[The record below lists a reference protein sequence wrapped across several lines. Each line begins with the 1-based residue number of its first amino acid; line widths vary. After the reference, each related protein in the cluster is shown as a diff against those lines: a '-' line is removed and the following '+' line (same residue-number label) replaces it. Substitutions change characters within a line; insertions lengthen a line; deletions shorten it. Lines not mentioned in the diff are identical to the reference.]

1 MSLIPSTHSRFA
13 WFQTGLFGGAGRGGP
28 GRLVVIGGVLACM
41 AGGAFLLSVR
51 HGNGPPVSQ
60 VTKMKPGNL
69 LPGGLQG
76 TPAQDAL
83 QKEDSQEK
91 AKAAEAAHKS
101 YTPPIPSSTP
111 FNGALPT
118 EVGMGAPVAP
128 DVPAAKPMLPAPA
141 IVTPAAPTFTPPEH
155 AVFDRP
161 AGENEISG
169 ARVTK
174 VAAGDEGDET
184 SEEGKSAREQRQKA
198 IGDLV
203 NSWSSRPPQ
212 TTVVI
217 QPALV
222 KQGADDPPSAGNRV
236 GAKGADSGVTSE
248 RVLVPAGRGIY
259 AHTVVAVDSDT
270 NGPIVLEAD
279 TGPIS
284 GDRMIGTF
292 SKSGNDRLIVKV
304 ETVEHRGTPLEA
316 NGVVIAPDSMETAVA
331 SSIDEHYVERF
342 VLPAASAF
350 MSGLGQAVALG
361 NSTSTV
367 SPFGG
372 TTQTFGPLTFK
383 QEALVA
389 GGAAATAVSTALN
402 AETPK
407 GPTVHLAANVSV
419 GVMFLSN
426 LSVK

>member
-28 GRLVVIGGVLACM
+28 GRLVAIGGVLACM
-41 AGGAFLLSVR
+41 VGGAFLLSVR

-91 AKAAEAAHKS
+91 ARAAEEAHKS
-101 YTPPIPSSTP
+101 YTPPIPSSTAFTGP
-111 FNGALPT
+111 LPG

-128 DVPAAKPMLPAPA
+128 DASMVKPMPPAPA
-141 IVTPAAPTFTPPEH
+141 IVTPAPPTYTPPEH
-155 AVFDRP
+155 AVFNRP

-174 VAAGDEGDET
+174 IAAGDVGGDET
-184 SEEGKSAREQRQKA
+184 SEEGKSSREQRQRA

-217 QPALV
+217 EPTAL
-222 KQGADDPPSAGNRV
+222 KQGADDPLAKV
-236 GAKGADSGVTSE
+236 GAKGANSGVTSE

-304 ETVEHRGTPLEA
+304 ETVEHRGAPLEA

-372 TTQTFGPLTFK
+372 TTSTIGPLTFK

-389 GGAAATAVSTALN
+389 AGASATAVSTALS

>member
-1 MSLIPSTHSRFA
+1 MSLIPSSHSRFA
-13 WFQTGLFGGAGRGGP
+13 WFRTGLFGGAGRGGP
-28 GRLVVIGGVLACM
+28 GRLVAIGGVLACM

-83 QKEDSQEK
+83 QKKDSQEK

-128 DVPAAKPMLPAPA
+128 DVPAAKPMPPAPA
-141 IVTPAAPTFTPPEH
+141 IVTPARPAFTPPERPG
-155 AVFDRP
+155 FDRP
-161 AGENEISG
+161 GGENEIGG
-169 ARVTK
+169 ARVTRI
-174 VAAGDEGDET
+174 AAGDEADET
-184 SEEGKSAREQRQKA
+184 SEEGKSAREHRQKA

-217 QPALV
+217 EPASV
-222 KQGADDPPSAGNRV
+222 KQGADDPPAKV
-236 GAKGADSGVTSE
+236 GAKGADSGVTSG
-248 RVLVPAGRGIY
+248 RVLVPAGRGVY

-342 VLPAASAF
+342 LLPAASAF

-361 NSTSTV
+361 NSTNTV

-372 TTQTFGPLTFK
+372 TTSTIGPLTFK

-389 GGAAATAVSTALN
+389 AGASATAVSSALN

-426 LSVK
+426 LTVK

>member
-28 GRLVVIGGVLACM
+28 GRLLAIVGVLACM
-41 AGGAFLLSVR
+41 VGGVFLLSVR

-60 VTKMKPGNL
+60 VAKMKPGNL

-111 FNGALPT
+111 FNGPCPPKSGWGLPWR
-118 EVGMGAPVAP
+118 
-128 DVPAAKPMLPAPA
+128 PMSLRRRPMPPAPA
-141 IVTPAAPTFTPPEH
+141 IVTPAPPAFTPAE
-155 AVFDRP
+155 RP
-161 AGENEISG
+161 CSTAPLARRDQRG
-169 ARVTK
+169 ARHENRGRRRRGRRNRGGGK
-174 VAAGDEGDET
+174 ERARAAT
-184 SEEGKSAREQRQKA
+184 RA

-203 NSWSSRPPQ
+203 NSWSVRPPQ

-217 QPALV
+217 QPAAL
-222 KQGADDPPSAGNRV
+222 KQGADDPPASGNRL
-236 GAKGADSGVTSE
+236 GGKAGDSSVTSG

-259 AHTVVAVDSDT
+259 AHTVVAVNSDT

-292 SKSGNDRLIVKV
+292 SKSGIDRLSS
-304 ETVEHRGTPLEA
+304 R
-316 NGVVIAPDSMETAVA
+316 SRR
-331 SSIDEHYVERF
+331 SSI
-342 VLPAASAF
+342 AARHSRR
-350 MSGLGQAVALG
+350 
-361 NSTSTV
+361 
-367 SPFGG
+367 
-372 TTQTFGPLTFK
+372 
-383 QEALVA
+383 
-389 GGAAATAVSTALN
+389 TAS
-402 AETPK
+402 
-407 GPTVHLAANVSV
+407 
-419 GVMFLSN
+419 
-426 LSVK
+426 

>member
-1 MSLIPSTHSRFA
+1 
-13 WFQTGLFGGAGRGGP
+13 
-28 GRLVVIGGVLACM
+28 
-41 AGGAFLLSVR
+41 
-51 HGNGPPVSQ
+51 
-60 VTKMKPGNL
+60 MKPGNL

-101 YTPPIPSSTP
+101 YTPPIPSSTA

-128 DVPAAKPMLPAPA
+128 DVPAARPMPPAPA
-141 IVTPAAPTFTPPEH
+141 IVTPAPPTYTPPEH

-169 ARVTK
+169 ARFTK

-184 SEEGKSAREQRQKA
+184 SEEGKSARQQRQKA

-203 NSWSSRPPQ
+203 NSWTSRPPQ

-217 QPALV
+217 EPTSL
-222 KQGADDPPSAGNRV
+222 KQGADDPPAKV
-236 GAKGADSGVTSE
+236 GGKGADSGVTGG
-248 RVLVPAGRGIY
+248 RVLVPAGRGVY

-292 SKSGNDRLIVKV
+292 SKSGIDRLIVKV
-304 ETVEHRGTPLEA
+304 ETVEHRGAPLEA

-342 VLPAASAF
+342 VLPAAAAF

-367 SPFGG
+367 SPFGS
-372 TTQTFGPLTFK
+372 TTSTIGPLTFK

-389 GGAAATAVSTALN
+389 AGASATAVSTALN

>member
-28 GRLVVIGGVLACM
+28 GRLVAIGGVLACM
-41 AGGAFLLSVR
+41 VGGAFLLSVR

-69 LPGGLQG
+69 LPGGTQG

-83 QKEDSQEK
+83 QKKDSQEK
-91 AKAAEAAHKS
+91 ARAAEEAHKS
-101 YTPPIPSSTP
+101 YTPPIPSSTAFTGP
-111 FNGALPT
+111 LPG

-128 DVPAAKPMLPAPA
+128 DVSMVKPMPPAPA
-141 IVTPAAPTFTPPEH
+141 IVTPAPPTYTPPEH
-155 AVFDRP
+155 AVFNRP

-174 VAAGDEGDET
+174 IAAGDVGGDET
-184 SEEGKSAREQRQKA
+184 SEEGKSSREQRQKA

-217 QPALV
+217 EPTAL
-222 KQGADDPPSAGNRV
+222 KQGADDPLAKV
-236 GAKGADSGVTSE
+236 GAKGANSGVTSE

-304 ETVEHRGTPLEA
+304 ETVEHRGAPLEA

-350 MSGLGQAVALG
+350 MSGLGQAVTLG

-389 GGAAATAVSTALN
+389 GGAAASAVSTALS

>member
-83 QKEDSQEK
+83 QKKDSQEK
-91 AKAAEAAHKS
+91 AKAAEEAHKS

-111 FNGALPT
+111 FNGPLPT
-118 EVGMGAPVAP
+118 EVGMRAPVAP
-128 DVPAAKPMLPAPA
+128 DVPAPS
-141 IVTPAAPTFTPPEH
+141 IVTPAPPTFTPPERPVWDRA
-155 AVFDRP
+155 AV
-161 AGENEISG
+161 ENEIGG

-174 VAAGDEGDET
+174 IAATGGETDET
-184 SEEGKSAREQRQKA
+184 SEEGKSARDQRQKA

-217 QPALV
+217 EPASV
-222 KQGADDPPSAGNRV
+222 KQRGDDPPAVGNRV
-236 GAKGADSGVTSE
+236 GGKGADGGVTGG

-304 ETVEHRGTPLEA
+304 ETVEHRGTQLEA
-316 NGVVIAPDSMETAVA
+316 NGLVIAPDSMETAVA

-342 VLPAASAF
+342 ALPAAAAF
-350 MSGLGQAVALG
+350 MSGLGQAVALS

-372 TTQTFGPLTFK
+372 TSQTFGPLSFK
-383 QEALVA
+383 QQAMVA

-419 GVMFLSN
+419 GVVFLSN

>member
-1 MSLIPSTHSRFA
+1 MSLIPSSHSRFA

-128 DVPAAKPMLPAPA
+128 DVPAARPMPPAPA
-141 IVTPAAPTFTPPEH
+141 IVTPAPPTYTPPEH

-169 ARVTK
+169 ARFTK

-217 QPALV
+217 QPASV
-222 KQGADDPPSAGNRV
+222 KQGAEDPPSAGNRV
-236 GAKGADSGVTSE
+236 GGKGADSGVTSG

-292 SKSGNDRLIVKV
+292 SKSGTAN
-304 ETVEHRGTPLEA
+304 RGRGSRIECQIP
-316 NGVVIAPDSMETAVA
+316 
-331 SSIDEHYVERF
+331 
-342 VLPAASAF
+342 
-350 MSGLGQAVALG
+350 
-361 NSTSTV
+361 
-367 SPFGG
+367 SP
-372 TTQTFGPLTFK
+372 TRR
-383 QEALVA
+383 
-389 GGAAATAVSTALN
+389 
-402 AETPK
+402 
-407 GPTVHLAANVSV
+407 SV
-419 GVMFLSN
+419 GELAFARSLMPTRRSACSLA
-426 LSVK
+426 SVIRLTRPMRTGCACLQKAS

>member
-28 GRLVVIGGVLACM
+28 GRLVAIGGVLACM
-41 AGGAFLLSVR
+41 VGGAFLLSVR

-91 AKAAEAAHKS
+91 ARAAEEAHKS
-101 YTPPIPSSTP
+101 YTPPIPSSTAFTGP
-111 FNGALPT
+111 LPG

-128 DVPAAKPMLPAPA
+128 DASMVKPMPPAPA
-141 IVTPAAPTFTPPEH
+141 IVTPAPPTYTPPEH
-155 AVFDRP
+155 AVFNRP

-174 VAAGDEGDET
+174 IAAGDVGGDET
-184 SEEGKSAREQRQKA
+184 SEEGKSSREQRQRA

-217 QPALV
+217 EPTSL
-222 KQGADDPPSAGNRV
+222 KPGADDPLAKV
-236 GAKGADSGVTSE
+236 GAKGADSGVTSG

-259 AHTVVAVDSDT
+259 AHTVIAVDSDT

-304 ETVEHRGTPLEA
+304 ETVEHRGAPLEA

-372 TTQTFGPLTFK
+372 TTSTIGPLTFK

-389 GGAAATAVSTALN
+389 AGASATAVSTALS

>member
-1 MSLIPSTHSRFA
+1 L
-13 WFQTGLFGGAGRGGP
+13 
-28 GRLVVIGGVLACM
+28 
-41 AGGAFLLSVR
+41 
-51 HGNGPPVSQ
+51 
-60 VTKMKPGNL
+60 
-69 LPGGLQG
+69 
-76 TPAQDAL
+76 
-83 QKEDSQEK
+83 
-91 AKAAEAAHKS
+91 
-101 YTPPIPSSTP
+101 
-111 FNGALPT
+111 
-118 EVGMGAPVAP
+118 
-128 DVPAAKPMLPAPA
+128 
-141 IVTPAAPTFTPPEH
+141 
-155 AVFDRP
+155 
-161 AGENEISG
+161 
-169 ARVTK
+169 
-174 VAAGDEGDET
+174 
-184 SEEGKSAREQRQKA
+184 
-198 IGDLV
+198 
-203 NSWSSRPPQ
+203 
-212 TTVVI
+212 
-217 QPALV
+217 

-236 GAKGADSGVTSE
+236 GAKGADSGVAIG
-248 RVLVPAGRGIY
+248 RVLVPAGRGVY

-316 NGVVIAPDSMETAVA
+316 NGLVIAPDSMETAVA

-383 QEALVA
+383 QETLVA

>member
-28 GRLVVIGGVLACM
+28 GRLVMIGGVLDCM
-41 AGGAFLLSVR
+41 AGGVYLLSVR

-60 VTKMKPGNL
+60 VAKMKPGNL

-91 AKAAEAAHKS
+91 ARAAEAAHKS

-118 EVGMGAPVAP
+118 EVGMGASVAP
-128 DVPAAKPMLPAPA
+128 DVPAAKPMPPAPA
-141 IVTPAAPTFTPPEH
+141 IVTPAPPTFTPPERP
-155 AVFDRP
+155 VLERP

-217 QPALV
+217 EPTSL
-222 KQGADDPPSAGNRV
+222 KQGADDPPAKV
-236 GAKGADSGVTSE
+236 GAKGADSGVTGG
-248 RVLVPAGRGIY
+248 RVLVPAGRGVY

-292 SKSGNDRLIVKV
+292 SKSGIDRLIVKV
-304 ETVEHRGTPLEA
+304 ETVEHRGAPLEA

-342 VLPAASAF
+342 VLPAAAAF

-372 TTQTFGPLTFK
+372 TTSTIGPLTFK

-389 GGAAATAVSTALN
+389 AGASATAVSTALN

>member
-1 MSLIPSTHSRFA
+1 MP
-13 WFQTGLFGGAGRGGP
+13 
-28 GRLVVIGGVLACM
+28 
-41 AGGAFLLSVR
+41 
-51 HGNGPPVSQ
+51 
-60 VTKMKPGNL
+60 
-69 LPGGLQG
+69 
-76 TPAQDAL
+76 
-83 QKEDSQEK
+83 
-91 AKAAEAAHKS
+91 
-101 YTPPIPSSTP
+101 
-111 FNGALPT
+111 
-118 EVGMGAPVAP
+118 
-128 DVPAAKPMLPAPA
+128 PAPA
-141 IVTPAAPTFTPPEH
+141 IVTPAPPTYTPPEH

-174 VAAGDEGDET
+174 IAAGDVEGDET

-217 QPALV
+217 EPTSL
-222 KQGADDPPSAGNRV
+222 KQGADDPPAKV
-236 GAKGADSGVTSE
+236 GAKGADSGVTSG

-316 NGVVIAPDSMETAVA
+316 NGVVIAPNSMETAVA

-389 GGAAATAVSTALN
+389 GGAAASAVSTALS

>member
-1 MSLIPSTHSRFA
+1 M
-13 WFQTGLFGGAGRGGP
+13 
-28 GRLVVIGGVLACM
+28 IGGVLACM
-41 AGGAFLLSVR
+41 AGGAYLLSVR

-60 VTKMKPGNL
+60 VAKMKPGNL

-101 YTPPIPSSTP
+101 YTPPIPSSTA

-118 EVGMGAPVAP
+118 EVGIGAPVAP
-128 DVPAAKPMLPAPA
+128 DVPAARPMPPAPA
-141 IVTPAAPTFTPPEH
+141 IVTPAPPTYTPPEH

-169 ARVTK
+169 ARFTK

-184 SEEGKSAREQRQKA
+184 SEEGKSARQQRQKA

-203 NSWSSRPPQ
+203 NSWTSRPPQ

-217 QPALV
+217 EPTSL
-222 KQGADDPPSAGNRV
+222 KQGADDPPAKV
-236 GAKGADSGVTSE
+236 GAKGADSGVTSG

-389 GGAAATAVSTALN
+389 GGAAASAVSTALS